1 MYKNILFLQLA
12 LVMLLGYSC
21 KKDENKGDFS
31 SSANSVYVTFADGS
45 GFFNPGQ
52 STPYGDTIK
61 FVFPT
66 HYPAAS
72 NNLIN
77 ISAMK
82 IKANEP
88 TTVKTVAGGSDQ
100 VDLTKPTEIIIR
112 SADGSE
118 RKHILIGEIR
128 KSNEAIITSFN
139 LPAANLTGFLLE
151 SQKIVGLVAGGA
163 DITNQVP
170 TIAISAHAIISPAV
184 NLAQDFSK
192 PVVYTV
198 TAENGKSVQYTVKP
212 ITPQKEASGIR
223 AGSMKLLWTKSLV
236 ELGISGT
243 DNFTTS
249 IAATDDH
256 LVVNTRGALN
266 KYLNRFT
273 GEVAGTMNMTGI
285 TSVNFQ
291 NFFATSDEAG
301 HILISNLTNVVGNSL
316 FIYKYNSAAD
326 QAPVKFIE
334 YPGLAAGQQLG
345 RKMSVKGDLS
355 KNALIFVAA
364 SNSDN
369 SILRW
374 QVVNGNLVSQTPT
387 IFRYTGSKTWTVMA
401 DVISEGPALTDKM
414 YLSAQAGDIACM
426 DPSGASLSQVDV
438 TASGFNLSH
447 SLDFA
452 AFNNAKYLAVVN
464 VSTNIAGN
472 GYLYNV
478 TNPLLL
484 STPPTSA
491 DYGKVMVF
499 KSSMMTTAANGNL
512 TGDVALK
519 VSKDGYK
526 MIMYVLITNGSIAAY
541 EFDCIDLSSIK

>member
-1 MYKNILFLQLA
+1 MYKNILLLQLT
-12 LVMLLGYSC
+12 LVLLLGYSC

-31 SSANSVYVTFADGS
+31 YSANAVYLTFADGT
-45 GFFNPGQ
+45 GFFNPEYP
-52 STPYGDTIK
+52 TPYGDTIR

-72 NNLIN
+72 NNSISIN
-77 ISAMK
+77 AMK

-88 TTVKTVAGGSDQ
+88 TTVKIVDGGTDQ
-100 VDLTKPTEIIIR
+100 VDLTKPTAIVIR

-118 RKHILIGEIR
+118 RRHILVGEIR
-128 KSNEAIITSFN
+128 KSNEAVITGFN
-139 LPAANLTGFLLE
+139 LPSANLSGFLLE

-163 DITNQVP
+163 DLSNQVP
-170 TIAISAHAIISPAV
+170 VISITPHATISPAV
-184 NLAQDFSK
+184 NVAQDFSK

-198 TAENGKSVQYTVKP
+198 TAESGKTVQYTVKP
-212 ITPQKEASGIR
+212 ITPPKATSGIR

-249 IAATDDH
+249 IAATDEH

-273 GEVAGTMNMTGI
+273 GEVLGTMNMTGI

-291 NFFATSDEAG
+291 NFFAASDDAG

-316 FIYKYNSAAD
+316 FIYKYNSATD

-334 YPGLAAGQQLG
+334 YPGLLTGQQLG
-345 RKMSVKGDLS
+345 RKMSVKGDLN

-374 QVVNGNLVSQTPT
+374 QVVNGNLVSQTPVV
-387 IFRYTGSKTWTVMA
+387 FRYSGSKTWTVMA

-414 YLSAQAGDIACM
+414 YVSSQAGDIAAM
-426 DPSGASLSQVDV
+426 DANGVSLSQVDV
-438 TASGFNLSH
+438 TASGFNVSH

-452 AFNNAKYLAVVN
+452 EFNNARYLAVVN

-484 STPPTSA
+484 STPLSSA
-491 DYGKVMVF
+491 DYSKVMVF
-499 KSSMMTTAANGNL
+499 KSPMMTTAANGNL

-526 MIMYVLITNGSIAAY
+526 MILYVLITNGSIAAY
-541 EFDCIDLSSIK
+541 EFDCIDLSTVK